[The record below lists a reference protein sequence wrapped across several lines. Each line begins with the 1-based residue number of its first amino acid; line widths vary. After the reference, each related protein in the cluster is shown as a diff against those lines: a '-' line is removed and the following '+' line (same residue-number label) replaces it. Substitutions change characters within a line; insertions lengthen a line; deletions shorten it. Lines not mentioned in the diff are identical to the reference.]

1 MTQQYKTR
9 CLYKITLPTLIAISS
24 LIMSC
29 RPRDNGASAIS
40 DLDGTWTSTCRS
52 RTDQLGTAYFEKNTL
67 VFSGFKMTSSVRS
80 YSDAGCQKELND
92 KPLLSSVSA
101 FTIGDFVPGAGGAK
115 KFNRQTQNLSIT
127 LTTDAW
133 VTLYNGTTKSP
144 PVCGGGFVKNQP
156 KELTAARCATTDS
169 LRTEFEME
177 YDIYKV
183 ADKIL
188 YFGFMGTKGSNSDGR
203 ADSSRPTA
211 LDPAYF
217 TKL

>member
-1 MTQQYKTR
+1 MTRQSITR
-9 CLYKITLPTLIAISS
+9 RFYHITVGSLLVASS
-24 LIMSC
+24 MSLSC
-29 RPRDNGASAIS
+29 RPRSDATSSAS

-67 VFSGFKMTSSVRS
+67 VFVGSNMTSSLRS
-80 YSDAGCQKELND
+80 YADAECQKELND
-92 KPLLSSVSA
+92 KPILSSVSS
-101 FTIGDFVPGAGGAK
+101 FTVGDFVQGAGGAK
-115 KFNRQTQNLSIT
+115 KFNRQTIRLSMT

-133 VTLYNGTTKSP
+133 VTLYNGTSKSP

-156 KELTAARCATTDS
+156 KELTAESCASTDS
-169 LRTEFEME
+169 LRTEFAME

-203 ADSSRPTA
+203 AESSRPTA

-217 TKL
+217 TKS